1 VPPTPTSV
9 PSTPTPV
16 PSTPTPVPQGEI
28 IIVTSTAD
36 SGPGTLRQAL
46 LDAGGG
52 DTITFDP
59 DVFPPD
65 APATIYLTS
74 GLPHITQGNLAID
87 ASDAGV
93 ILDGRDI
100 LEGEWICGLTIL
112 SDGNTIRGLQ
122 IINFTG
128 AGFDLE
134 GANHNTIGGDRSV
147 GSGPVGQGNLS
158 SGNADGIV
166 LYGASDNLIAGNL
179 IGTNANATEAFA
191 NQHPGVAISD
201 GARHNVIGPDN
212 IIAYNNNYGIDVRD
226 LSSTGNTI
234 TQNSIRDNAQLG
246 INTPQGG
253 DAAYLPPVILEHD
266 MVAGTVAGATC
277 PGCIVEIFSDDGRDG
292 EIYEGQ
298 ATADNIGYFALNK
311 GSPFTGPHLTATTT
325 DAEGKT
331 SEFSLPTF
339 GASRRIVLQEENVLP
354 RTQFQTK
361 QSKELADNRIGSQ
374 FDFFMASAE
383 DMQQTIDLD
392 ILPQGLKR
400 LKLSVNG
407 IAHDTVHWNK
417 PELTIDPSE
426 DQVFTRI
433 ANNDITITYVLTF
446 WDKATW
452 PGGEG
457 ANCPRFKT
465 EEEIQRYLDFVRF
478 IVRHFKDRV
487 RYFEIWNE
495 PDIGWDEENI
505 EPCIEAIDVDDYI
518 NLVRRA
524 VPVIRQEYPDAKI
537 VVGSTM
543 PQVVPGS
550 REYLLS
556 ILNSDIMPL
565 VDVVAW
571 HPGGPSPEYEY
582 WQGYYEVYP
591 SLVQEIKDMATAHGF
606 QGEFFADE
614 FVWWTEE
621 DVPPWEPWTYSDKK
635 AAKYFARFILM
646 HLGMDVTVLP
656 GGVSEARVV
665 SFATVRN
672 LCTLMAGAEPVS
684 LPVEIESQATNIMSY
699 AFSLPDGD
707 RLFALWTHGVAADD
721 DSSTNAALTFPG
733 LSAGEVAGI
742 DVLYGFEQ
750 QVITNAEGGNLVIR
764 DLLVKDYPIILRL
777 TP

>member
-1 VPPTPTSV
+1 M
-9 PSTPTPV
+9 
-16 PSTPTPVPQGEI
+16 
-28 IIVTSTAD
+28 IVTSTAD

-46 LDAGGG
+46 LDAQSG

-74 GLPHITQGNLAID
+74 GLPHITQGNLTID

-93 ILDGRDI
+93 ILDGSDI
-100 LEGEWICGLTIL
+100 VEGEWICGLTIL
-112 SDGNTIRGLQ
+112 SNGNTIQGLQ
-122 IINFTG
+122 IINFSG

-134 GANHNTIGGDRSV
+134 EANHNTIGGDRGV

-158 SGNADGIV
+158 SGNSDGIG
-166 LYGASDNLIAGNL
+166 LFGATNNTITGNL
-179 IGTNANATEAFA
+179 IGTDITGTQAFG
-191 NQHPGVAISD
+191 NQHPGIFIQN
-201 GARHNVIGPDN
+201 GASRNVIGPDN
-212 IIAYNNNYGIDVRD
+212 IIAYNNDYGIDVRD
-226 LSSTGNTI
+226 VRSTGNTI
-234 TQNSIRDNAQLG
+234 TQNSIHDNGQAG

-253 DAAYLPPVILEHD
+253 DAAYLPPVLFEHD
-266 MVAGTVAGATC
+266 LATGTVAGATC
-277 PGCIVEIFSDDGRDG
+277 PGCTVEIFSDDGSDG
-292 EIYEGQ
+292 GIYEGRV
-298 ATADNIGYFALNK
+298 TADAIGHFSFGK
-311 GSPFTGPHLTATTT
+311 GTPFTGPHLTSTAT
-325 DAEGKT
+325 DAEGIT
-331 SEFSLPTF
+331 SEFSLPTS
-339 GASRRIVLQEENVLP
+339 GASRQLVLQEGNVLP
-354 RTQFQTK
+354 RTQFQTR

-374 FDFFMASAE
+374 WDFFMASAE
-383 DMQQTIDLD
+383 SMQDTIDLE
-392 ILPQGLKR
+392 ILPLGLKR
-400 LKLSVNG
+400 IKLSVNG
-407 IAHDTVHWNK
+407 IAFDTVHWSK
-417 PELTIDPSE
+417 PELTIDPNE
-426 DQVFTRI
+426 DPIFTRI
-433 ANNDITITYVLTF
+433 ADNDITITYVLTF

-487 RYFEIWNE
+487 QYFEIWNE

-518 NLVRRA
+518 NLVRRV

-543 PQVVPGS
+543 NQVVPGS

-556 ILNSDIMPL
+556 ILSSDIMPL

-606 QGEFFADE
+606 QGEFSADE

-646 HLGMDVTVLP
+646 HLGMDVTVGP
-656 GGVSEARVV
+656 GGVSAGRVV

-672 LCTLMAGAEPVS
+672 LCTVMAGAEPVS
-684 LPVEIESQATNIMSY
+684 LPVEIESQETNIMSY
-699 AFSLPDGD
+699 AFSLPNGD
-707 RLFALWTHGVAADD
+707 RLSALWTHGAAADD
-721 DSSTNAALTFPG
+721 DPSTNSTLTFPG

-742 DVLYGFEQ
+742 DILYGFEQ
-750 QVITNAEGGNLVIR
+750 QMITDTEDGNLVIR